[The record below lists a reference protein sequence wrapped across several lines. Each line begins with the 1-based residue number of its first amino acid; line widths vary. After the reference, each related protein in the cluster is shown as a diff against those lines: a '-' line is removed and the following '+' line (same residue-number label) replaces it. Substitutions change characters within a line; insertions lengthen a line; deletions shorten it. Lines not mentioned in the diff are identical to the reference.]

1 MGLSLPRTR
10 RAFVVSLD
18 FGRGSK
24 PIHPWPIFAV
34 RGYHP
39 WMSKPTLLVLT
50 VSALIGVALWWA
62 LGGTAPSESARGELG
77 VADPSHVSFVERT
90 AATRPEPLG
99 EQSSDAAAEAS
110 AEEVV
115 ASQERVG
122 LRSAPRWI
130 RVVDGHGQAFDRFYG
145 KVKWL
150 GEEEDLRVGL
160 DGRVV
165 LSRMPLAQE
174 RIAAFVRGE
183 DVEQLVFEVQGSK
196 LAGTSVV
203 ASGDW
208 RIDGDT
214 IEVRAT
220 RLVGLVVQLTGTAGQ
235 LLNAKD
241 FRGRFLL
248 DGVAQSWN
256 RSASGRPLGSSSFN
270 RRTEYRATI
279 ESKVHGEVHLQ
290 VSERSLPCAIELV
303 ADGYMPTLIAI
314 PDVVVERNAQVWL
327 GPHKVLPTVPGYKGR
342 LLLGPSTPLASTGF
356 TASGVNS
363 TVFARTDADGRF
375 LIEGLEEESCTVK
388 LQPEVLGHA
397 EDFSFELRRGEP
409 NEVNLQLARFDY
421 HLDSDA
427 DGERAYKVGLH
438 TPGAAPRSVWT
449 KGETLTVLVAPGV
462 EHTGFASSTRTGGQ
476 MYSAEHS
483 SSGRAAGS
491 WETIDLRLTVAPKAS
506 VRLIPMQGDAL
517 DFELSSASGAVGQRF
532 HFRDRSSFGDRAL
545 SEGADGRIQ
554 LNAGLWTVRFHN
566 ERLPEG
572 TLYLP
577 AVDELEFVVG
587 ADEDLE
593 IQVPMTRAAR
603 LELRMD
609 LADAAREALRQEV
622 GWTSTWDPVPE
633 TVAEIYRIDP
643 DAGSSDVPLRSVS
656 FQDFKDQR
664 AEIVLQP
671 GKYRVQST
679 LGPLRATREA
689 DGPTLLSELILPDLN
704 ETFDLAAGEV
714 RSFVLAQD

>member
-1 MGLSLPRTR
+1 MR
-10 RAFVVSLD
+10 RAFVGSLD

-24 PIHPWPIFAV
+24 PVPPWPTFAV

-50 VSALIGVALWWA
+50 VSALIGVAVWWA
-62 LGGTAPSESARGELG
+62 LGGTAPSDSARDELRIAG
-77 VADPSHVSFVERT
+77 ASHVPFVERT
-90 AATRPEPLG
+90 AATHPEPLG

-110 AEEVV
+110 SEEVV

-145 KVKWL
+145 KVKWRE
-150 GEEEDLRVGL
+150 GEEDLRVGL

-220 RLVGLVVQLTGTAGQ
+220 RLVSLAVQLTGTSGQ

-241 FRGRFLL
+241 FKGRFIL

-256 RSASGRPLGSSSFN
+256 RSNSGRPPSSPFFG
-270 RRTEYRATI
+270 RKTEYRATI
-279 ESKVHGEVHLQ
+279 ESKAHGEVHLQ

-314 PDVVVERNAQVWL
+314 PDVVVERNAPVWL
-327 GPHKVLPTVPGYKGR
+327 GPHEVLPTVPGLKGR

-363 TVFARTDADGRF
+363 TVFTRTDAHGRF
-375 LIEGLEEESCTVK
+375 LIEGLEEDSCTVK

-409 NEVNLQLARFDY
+409 NEVTLQLARFDY

-427 DGERAYKVGLH
+427 DGERAYKMGLH
-438 TPGAAPRSVWT
+438 APGAAPRSVWT
-449 KGETLTVLVAPGV
+449 DGETLTVLVAPGV
-462 EHTGFASSTRTGGQ
+462 EHTGFVSSTRKGGQ
-476 MYSAEHS
+476 MYSAEHAAP
-483 SSGRAAGS
+483 GRAAGS
-491 WETIDLRLTVAPKAS
+491 WETVDLRLTLAPKAS
-506 VRLIPMQGDAL
+506 VRLIPTQGDAL

-532 HFRDRSSFGDRAL
+532 TFEHRNSSWDQAMTQ
-545 SEGADGRIQ
+545 GADGRIQ
-554 LNAGLWTVRFHN
+554 LNAGRWTVRFLNGH
-566 ERLPEG
+566 LPEG
-572 TLYLP
+572 TLYIP
-577 AVDELEFVVG
+577 AVHELEFVVG

-593 IQVPMTRAAR
+593 ILVPMTRAAR
-603 LELRMD
+603 
-609 LADAAREALRQEV
+609 
-622 GWTSTWDPVPE
+622 
-633 TVAEIYRIDP
+633 
-643 DAGSSDVPLRSVS
+643 
-656 FQDFKDQR
+656 
-664 AEIVLQP
+664 
-671 GKYRVQST
+671 
-679 LGPLRATREA
+679 
-689 DGPTLLSELILPDLN
+689 
-704 ETFDLAAGEV
+704 
-714 RSFVLAQD
+714 